1 MEVRRSTMA
10 LKLGKT
16 VLVEIVA
23 ILQRGL
29 SQGIDISQ
37 QLRDIDLDLSGETVE
52 LTQEYSDRRDSDPD
66 NY

>member
-1 MEVRRSTMA
+1 MA

-37 QLRDIDLDLSGETVE
+37 QLRDIDLESAGETVE

>member
-1 MEVRRSTMA
+1 MA

-37 QLRDIDLDLSGETVE
+37 QLRDIELETTEDTVE
-52 LTQEYSDRRDSDPD
+52 LTQAYTDSRSSDPD
-66 NY
+66 SY